1 VLLSFLVGFSIPIVF
16 ALSIFDRWV
25 HKVGLPHSRRGSV
38 SVAGDLEVAI
48 CATTFSYVGHLFDL
62 KEKDSVN
69 QGGSLPL
76 AES

>member
-25 HKVGLPHSRRGSV
+25 HKVRLKHTIRSRE
-38 SVAGDLEVAI
+38 SVAGVLHRTFF
-48 CATTFSYVGHLFDL
+48 ATTFSYVGHLFDL

>member
-1 VLLSFLVGFSIPIVF
+1 MVF

-25 HKVGLPHSRRGSV
+25 HKVGLPRSFRGGKA
-38 SVAGDLEVAI
+38 VAGHLEGAT

>member
-1 VLLSFLVGFSIPIVF
+1 
-16 ALSIFDRWV
+16 
-25 HKVGLPHSRRGSV
+25 LPHSFRGGKA
-38 SVAGDLEVAI
+38 VAGHLEVAI

-62 KEKDSVN
+62 KEKDPVN